1 MKEEDKEYSIID
13 DNPYLDWTL
22 DELRQEEKNIK
33 KYKAGMRKALLNA
46 QERSRKKEIKSLSK
60 KVTIPALDRQDM
72 TSSKLFMIIIL
83 VNCSIIEIYSMWAM
97 YKLKNLD
104 ALPGLITAVIGE
116 SISYLI
122 YCAKSYF
129 GKKEEGRLNLD
140 RDLNGLND
148 DNSTDDTSDDNS
160 DTNDSNDTS
169 TDDTVDESDSNTS
182 DDSNS

>member
-1 MKEEDKEYSIID
+1 MKKEDKEYSIID
-13 DNPYLDWTL
+13 DNPDLDWTPE
-22 DELRQEEKNIK
+22 ELKQETKNIK

-97 YKLKNLD
+97 YKLKNLE

-140 RDLNGLND
+140 RDLNDLT

-160 DTNDSNDTS
+160 DTS
-169 TDDTVDESDSNTS
+169 TDDSVDESDSSSS
-182 DDSNS
+182 DDSNN

>member
-13 DNPYLDWTL
+13 DNPDLDWTPE
-22 DELRQEEKNIK
+22 ELKQETKNIK

-97 YKLKNLD
+97 YKLKNLE

-116 SISYLI
+116 SISYFI

-148 DNSTDDTSDDNS
+148 DSTDDRSDDNS
-160 DTNDSNDTS
+160 DTSN
-169 TDDTVDESDSNTS
+169 S
-182 DDSNS
+182 DDSSVDDSTDENDSSSSDTSNS

>member
-97 YKLKNLD
+97 YKLKNLE

-148 DNSTDDTSDDNS
+148 DSINDTSDDNS
-160 DTNDSNDTS
+160 DTSDSDESSADDSTDENDSSSSDTS
-169 TDDTVDESDSNTS
+169 
-182 DDSNS
+182 NS